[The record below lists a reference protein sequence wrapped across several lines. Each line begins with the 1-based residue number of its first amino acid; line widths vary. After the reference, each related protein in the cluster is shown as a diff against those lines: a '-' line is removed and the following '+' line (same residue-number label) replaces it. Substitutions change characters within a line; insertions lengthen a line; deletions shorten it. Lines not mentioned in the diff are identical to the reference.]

1 MSNGGTGD
9 TVYPVTPTPAAQQPT
24 TWWAGGLRLAERPPA
39 PSGRTS
45 ARLAKWRA
53 SHDTTEWFAQR
64 LSDAG
69 LDEGALDALL
79 AEAAPELAARTGRPE
94 WAAFVERATAN
105 AAPTPFEG
113 GPWAEAFAHVLRPLA
128 VAASGD
134 PRLGGAFTEQLVG
147 RLVRIAARTLVLEL
161 NLARQRGEL
170 VGGTPAERFV
180 HYVDHV
186 DLADLLRRY
195 PVLARLLAL
204 TCLHTAAAHVEML
217 DRFTADRERIVVE
230 LLDGVDPGAI
240 IAVESGQGDSHGRGR
255 TVCTLRF
262 ADGSRLVYK
271 PRTIDL
277 HVRFNE
283 MLDWLDGHT
292 RLGLRQVRIVRG
304 EGYGWVEFIEH
315 EECSEVSGIGRFYHR
330 LGAVLALVYAV
341 DGTDMH
347 YENLIACGDQPV
359 LIDIETLFHPTL
371 LTAAPS
377 TDPAANALANSVT
390 RTALL
395 PQMLIGDHG
404 VFDLSGLGG
413 DRDRTYPAQ
422 TVDWLDPATDTMRLV
437 RRTAPSAGAHNRPRL
452 GGEEAEPGDYQTAL
466 LAGFRVGHDTICAHR
481 AELLDLLDG
490 CADVPV
496 RFVTR
501 ATRTYA
507 TALDE
512 TTHPEV
518 GRDALDRDLALDL
531 LWTEAREDAL
541 LRALVPHELAD
552 LWAGDVPLFT
562 VRPGSRDV
570 WTSTGE
576 RVPDLLPVSGLEAA
590 RRKVERMDE
599 VDRHDQQ
606 WLIAASLAGRSGSVV
621 HRGADVVPG
630 HVTAGVPDQ
639 QRLLAAACGIA
650 DEILAHATVEGN
662 RVNWL
667 GLELVDD
674 RHWTVMPMGAGM
686 SNGYTG
692 VALFLAQ
699 LGALTGAERYTEF
712 ARDALRPIPHLL
724 DVLAADPQLAPAVGS
739 GGFHGLGGISYALAR
754 LSTILSDDP
763 DLPRWLETSVELA
776 ADLEDE
782 SSSLVEGSAGGLAA
796 MVAVHAETGLPQAG
810 KLAHRFADRLAD
822 RAATGDGFARGAAGV
837 GWALLRFAAASGEVR
852 HAVSGRAA
860 LRADRSLRQ
869 RLLPVG
875 EADHGWCSGLSGAVL
890 AHVAHPEQPL
900 DAYTLHL
907 DRCIN
912 ALAVHEPLRD
922 LSLCHGELGV
932 VEALTVLAERGHERA
947 AAARTRRA
955 GLVLGALEQYG
966 ARCGTPGGVPSA
978 GLLTGLSGIGYGLLR
993 LGFAERVPSVLL
1005 LQPRSNKNPS
1015 RRNFR

>member
-1 MSNGGTGD
+1 MSNADAGD
-9 TVYPVTPTPAAQQPT
+9 TVVGVTPPPAAQQPT
-24 TWWAGGLRLAERPPA
+24 SWWAGGLRLAERPLA
-39 PSGRTS
+39 TSGRSS
-45 ARLAKWRA
+45 ARLARWRSA
-53 SHDTTEWFAQR
+53 HDSAAWFAQR
-64 LSDAG
+64 LADAG
-69 LDEGALDALL
+69 LDERSLDALL
-79 AEAAPELAARTGRPE
+79 AEPAQELAARTGRPE
-94 WAAFVERATAN
+94 WAAFVERATTN
-105 AAPTPFEG
+105 AARTSFSG
-113 GPWAEAFAHVLRPLA
+113 GTWDEAFAHVLRPL
-128 VAASGD
+128 VDEVCHD
-134 PRLGGAFTEQLVG
+134 PRLDDAFAEHLVG
-147 RLVRIAARTLVLEL
+147 RLARIAARTLVLEL
-161 NLARQRGEL
+161 NLARQRGDL
-170 VGGTPAERFV
+170 VGATPADRFTHFV
-180 HYVDHV
+180 NHL
-186 DLADLLRRY
+186 DLAGLLRRY

-204 TCLHTAAAHVEML
+204 SSLHSAAAHVEML
-217 DRFTADRERIVVE
+217 DRFAVDRGRIVAD

-240 IAVESGQGDSHGRGR
+240 IAVETGQGDSHGRGR

-283 MLDWLDGHT
+283 MLGWLDGHT
-292 RLGLRQVRIVRG
+292 RLGLRRVRVVRG
-304 EGYGWVEFIEH
+304 EGYGWVEFVEH

-330 LGAVLALVYAV
+330 LGALLALVYTV

-377 TDPAANALANSVT
+377 TDPAANALAGSVT

-395 PQMLIGDHG
+395 PQMLLGDHG

-413 DRDRTYPAQ
+413 DRDRTYPS
-422 TVDWLDPATDTMRLV
+422 TSVDWIDPATDTMRLV
-437 RRTAPSAGAHNRPRL
+437 RRAAPAVGAHNRPRL
-452 GGEEAEPGDYQTAL
+452 GGEEAEPADYQTAL

-481 AELLDLLDG
+481 AELLDLVRR

-496 RFVTR
+496 RFVAR
-501 ATRTYA
+501 ATRVYA
-507 TALDE
+507 NALDE
-512 TTHPEV
+512 TTHPQV
-518 GRDALDRDLALDL
+518 ARDALDRDLALDL

-576 RVPDLLPVSGLEAA
+576 RIPDLLPISGLEAA
-590 RRKVERMDE
+590 CRKVERMDE

-606 WLIAASLAGRSGSVV
+606 WLIAASLASRSGTVV
-621 HRGADVVPG
+621 HRGVDLVPG
-630 HVTAGVPDQ
+630 RVTAGVPDP

-674 RHWTVMPMGAGM
+674 RHWTVMPMGAGL

-712 ARDALRPIPHLL
+712 ARDALRPIPQLL
-724 DVLAADPQLAPAVGS
+724 DALASDPELPPAVG
-739 GGFHGLGGISYALAR
+739 GGAFHGLGGISYALAR
-754 LSTILSDDP
+754 LSTILPDDP
-763 DLPRWLETSVELA
+763 DLPRWLALSVDLA

-782 SSSLVEGSAGGLAA
+782 SSSLVEGTAGGLAS
-796 MVAVHAETGLPQAG
+796 MIAVHTETGLPQAG
-810 KLAHRFADRLAD
+810 RLAHRFADRLAE

-837 GWALLRFAAASGEVR
+837 GWALLRHAATTGDVR

-869 RLLPVG
+869 RLLPIG
-875 EADHGWCSGLSGAVL
+875 EADHGWCAGLSGAVL
-890 AHVAHPEQPL
+890 AHVDHPEQPL

-932 VEALTVLAERGHERA
+932 VEALAVLAERGHERA

-955 GLVLGALEQYG
+955 GLVLGALDQYG

-993 LGFAERVPSVLL
+993 LGFAEHVPSVLL
-1005 LQPRSNKNPS
+1005 LQPR
-1015 RRNFR
+1015 

>member
-1 MSNGGTGD
+1 MSNGGPND

-45 ARLAKWRA
+45 PRLAEWRA
-53 SHDTTEWFAQR
+53 AHDTSEWFAQR
-64 LSDAG
+64 LDDAG

-79 AEAAPELAARTGRPE
+79 AEPTRELAVRTGRPV
-94 WAAFVERATAN
+94 WAAFVELAIRETN
-105 AAPTPFEG
+105 TVTTPFPFTG
-113 GPWAEAFAHVLRPLA
+113 GTWSTAFACLLRPLA
-128 VAASGD
+128 LAASGD
-134 PRLGGAFTEQLVG
+134 PRLDSAFTEQLTA

-161 NLARQRGEL
+161 NLARQRGDL
-170 VGGTPAERFV
+170 VGATPAARFAHFV
-180 HYVDHV
+180 NHV
-186 DLADLLRRY
+186 DLADLLHRY
-195 PVLARLLAL
+195 PVLARLLAQ
-204 TCLHTAAAHVEML
+204 TCLHGAEAHVEML
-217 DRFTADRERIVVE
+217 DRFAADRARIVAE

-240 IAVESGQGDSHGRGR
+240 IAVESGNGDSHGRGR

-292 RLGLRQVRIVRG
+292 RLGLRQVRVVRG
-304 EGYGWVEFIEH
+304 EDYGWVEFIEH

-413 DRDRTYPAQ
+413 DRDRTYPSQA
-422 TVDWLDPATDTMRLV
+422 VDWEDPGTDTMRLV
-437 RRTAPSAGAHNRPRL
+437 RRPAPATGAHNRPRL
-452 GGEEAEPGDYQTAL
+452 GGEEAEPGDYQSAL
-466 LAGFRVGHDTICAHR
+466 LAGFRVGHDTVCAHR
-481 AELLDLLDG
+481 AELLDLFRR

-496 RFVTR
+496 RFVAR
-501 ATRTYA
+501 ATRCYA

-512 TTHPEV
+512 TTHPSV
-518 GRDALDRDLALDL
+518 VRDALDRDLALDL

-576 RVPDLLPVSGLEAA
+576 RIPDLLPISGLEAA
-590 RRKVERMDE
+590 CRKVERVDE

-606 WLIAASLAGRSGSVV
+606 WLIAASLASRSGLVV
-621 HRGADVVPG
+621 HRGADAVPG
-630 HVTAGVPDQ
+630 QVTAGVPDPA
-639 QRLLAAACGIA
+639 RLLAAACGIA
-650 DEILAHATVEGN
+650 DEVLAHATVAGN

-724 DVLAADPQLAPAVGS
+724 ETLAADPALAPAVGS

-754 LSTILSDDP
+754 LSTILPDDP
-763 DLPRWLETSVELA
+763 DLPRWLEASVELA
-776 ADLEDE
+776 SDLDDE
-782 SSSLVEGSAGGLAA
+782 SSSVVEGCAGGLAA
-796 MVAVHAETGLPQAG
+796 MGAVHAETGLPQAG
-810 KLAHRFADRLAD
+810 KLAHRFADRLTD
-822 RAATGDGFARGAAGV
+822 RAADGDGFARGAAGV
-837 GWALLRFAAASGEVR
+837 GWALLRYAATSGEIR

-955 GLVLGALEQYG
+955 GLVLGALQQYG

-993 LGFAERVPSVLL
+993 LGFADHVPSVLL
-1005 LQPRSNKNPS
+1005 LQPR
-1015 RRNFR
+1015 